1 MPQFCIHDKWT
12 AVKGGEGP
20 KSQGPNFCGCHISH
34 PTERKVILIFDID
47 LKDQDHLIDLDLLAM
62 ILIFNGRILI
72 FLAMILIFFG
82 MILIF
87 DLDHFQS
94 DLLQPWN
101 SGVLIRT
108 GMGEDDKLTPD
119 L

>member
-1 MPQFCIHDKWT
+1 M
-12 AVKGGEGP
+12 
-20 KSQGPNFCGCHISH
+20 
-34 PTERKVILIFDID
+34 IFDID

-72 FLAMILIFFG
+72 FLTMILIFFG

-94 DLLQPWN
+94 DLLQPWIDLN
-101 SGVLIRT
+101 KRN
-108 GMGEDDKLTPD
+108 DQKLSFLGP
-119 L
+119 

>member
-1 MPQFCIHDKWT
+1 M
-12 AVKGGEGP
+12 
-20 KSQGPNFCGCHISH
+20 
-34 PTERKVILIFDID
+34 ILIFDID

-87 DLDHFQS
+87 DLDHNQS
-94 DLLQPWN
+94 DLLQPCMA
-101 SGVLIRT
+101 RT
-108 GMGEDDKLTPD
+108 FYAPVVDFTWLP
-119 L
+119 

>member
-1 MPQFCIHDKWT
+1 M
-12 AVKGGEGP
+12 
-20 KSQGPNFCGCHISH
+20 
-34 PTERKVILIFDID
+34 ILIFDID

-72 FLAMILIFFG
+72 FLTMILIFFG

-94 DLLQPWN
+94 DLLQPCRHPLFRGSRADGRESRRPAGAVN
-101 SGVLIRT
+101 QIK
-108 GMGEDDKLTPD
+108 KLKLLLEGPKYTSSYFTTT
-119 L
+119 LTR

>member
-1 MPQFCIHDKWT
+1 M
-12 AVKGGEGP
+12 
-20 KSQGPNFCGCHISH
+20 
-34 PTERKVILIFDID
+34 ILIFDID

-94 DLLQPWN
+94 DLLQPWG
-101 SGVLIRT
+101 SVSIDT
-108 GMGEDDKLTPD
+108 
-119 L
+119 